1 MTISIDRA
9 TRERAKVPPSDH
21 HKALADPRDRL
32 ICGVRIFAAVT
43 TAAGIALGIWDL
55 AGDGSVHLVMPSV
68 GCFVL
73 AGQATTILLVHSLL
87 ASHQEFY
94 RRGQLDGW
102 MKGWRGQQPDV
113 DDPLLR

>member
-9 TRERAKVPPSDH
+9 TRERAKVPPSN
-21 HKALADPRDRL
+21 HKPLAAPRDRL
-32 ICGVRIFAAVT
+32 ICGVRIFAAIAV
-43 TAAGIALGIWDL
+43 AAGVALGAWDL
-55 AGDGSVHLVMPSV
+55 AGDGGVHLIMPSV

-73 AGQATTILLVHSLL
+73 ASQATTILIVHSLL